1 MIRPSLYILIISTAS
16 ICFSFLFFVIS
27 RKQKAAAKPV
37 TFVEEQVE
45 PLRMSG
51 GQHSH
56 GRAQHCALSAPS
68 KSSESKSKL
77 SLNFTSEDLA
87 TFRNSG
93 DKSVFIPVPLF
104 YLLPEG
110 EDGDDMDDGDDD
122 EQEFFQDFDAQKTFP
137 EALNDHDDDELV
149 DEDGKESE
157 ALSLEHGISVLR
169 PRANSMHGLLQI
181 GGIGSGQSSAV
192 DGSASKSE
200 PQSDVKVKLVKPSSV
215 TGT

>member
-1 MIRPSLYILIISTAS
+1 MA
-16 ICFSFLFFVIS
+16 
-27 RKQKAAAKPV
+27 
-37 TFVEEQVE
+37 
-45 PLRMSG
+45 
-51 GQHSH
+51 
-56 GRAQHCALSAPS
+56 
-68 KSSESKSKL
+68 
-77 SLNFTSEDLA
+77 
-87 TFRNSG
+87 
-93 DKSVFIPVPLF
+93 VFIPVPLF

-157 ALSLEHGISVLR
+157 TLSLEHGISVPR

-181 GGIGSGQSSAV
+181 GGVGSGQSSAV